1 MIHFFLLLLIIASIS
16 ISSSSVS
23 PTTYAYKTVGNLS
36 ILADVYVP
44 NITIPIKYP
53 VVLAIHGGGFVGGS
67 KQGGCSPQELQEMLS
82 RGWCVVSIDYRLA
95 PDVILGDIVQDMQDA
110 YNWIRTKLVN
120 IVPLDLD
127 AFIVMGNSAG
137 GGLAVI
143 SGFMLDPRPQA
154 IIAFYP
160 GCTNYTESFEYNSSS
175 PVPEVLVEEMEAL
188 MQPLTEYNLTGD
200 ANDTRSTFF
209 NTAVQDQ
216 KVGWMLA
223 THDPNEPSDLVIDYL
238 RNYSAVFHVDSNYP
252 PTVLIHGFDDTLV
265 PHEQSVEMAKC
276 LAKAGVPYRLN
287 LVPGAGHAFDF
298 GNITTQ
304 VWYDYILT
312 AFNFAEKYLNSGLL
326 AEMDILQ

>member
-1 MIHFFLLLLIIASIS
+1 MIKYFLFLAAIASIATS
-16 ISSSSVS
+16 FSLVDPI
-23 PTTYAYKTVGNLS
+23 TYIYKTVENLN
-36 ILADVYVP
+36 ILADVY
-44 NITIPIKYP
+44 IPDIAPQDKYP
-53 VVLAIHGGGFVGGS
+53 VVLAMHGGGFVGGT
-67 KQGGCSPQELQEMLS
+67 KQGGCSTQELNEMLS
-82 RGWCVVSIDYRLA
+82 RGWVVVSVDYRLA
-95 PDVILGDIVQDMQDA
+95 PDIILGDIVQDVQDA
-110 YNWIRTKLVN
+110 YAWIRNDLAN

-127 AFIVMGNSAG
+127 SFIVMGNSAG

-143 SGFMLDPRPQA
+143 SGYMLSPRPQA

-175 PVPEVLVEEMEAL
+175 PVPEILVQEMEAL

-223 THDPNEPSDLVIDYL
+223 THDPNEPANLILDYL
-238 RNYSAVFHVDSNYP
+238 QNYSAVFHIDSSYP

-265 PHEQSVEMAKC
+265 PHEQSVEMAGC
-276 LAKAGVPYRLN
+276 LAKANVPYRLN

-304 VWYDYILT
+304 VWDDFILT
-312 AFNFAEKYLNSGLL
+312 AFNFAERYLKTSSIVDY
-326 AEMDILQ
+326 DILQ